1 MISLYFNC
9 RVTGRNLISNGVG
22 SGFFY
27 PIIYPKNS
35 QDLNLTQVEV
45 LLNVI
50 KSYSSINFDIAVF
63 NISIDSQDIE
73 SIANISK
80 AIEEHIKANKIVA
93 SFARPSSLKEWQCDL
108 ARVSKLIGANSPV
121 LIVMN
126 HDHAFVDYTPL
137 IFNQIIE
144 NIFPESSDNFGK
156 ALLYSHAPESIAELI
171 NGRYCLTS
179 DGIPYKQKVSKD
191 LSSILVM
198 TMETLDSYILSIDD
212 SSDYIGRLIDWPGV
226 TYQSFT
232 LKVFNF
238 PREFFRHFDGYGHVT
253 GLRGL
258 KDSRQDLA
266 EVQFLDLIFDVSA
279 LVDFYYT
286 NWINC
291 FMLYIRDELSINRNF
306 YKTEKDVFISSIEN
320 SLILFQ
326 RGYIEADC
334 DSGILPAAIKDTLKN
349 ALRSQIYYQ
358 ANELYLVLS
367 NEITLM
373 RPRGLKNFIKIKIK
387 YIRNLLPFYLIN
399 QIKLLHKL
407 KRKRNIE

>member
-35 QDLNLTQVEV
+35 QDFNLTQVEI
-45 LLNVI
+45 LLKVI
-50 KSYSSINFDIAVF
+50 KSYSSIKFDKAVF
-63 NISIDSQDIE
+63 NIDIDSKDVE
-73 SIANISK
+73 LTSIISRT
-80 AIEEHIKANKIVA
+80 IEEHIKANKTIMG
-93 SFARPSSLKEWQCDL
+93 FARPSSLREWQCDL
-108 ARVSKLIGANSPV
+108 LRVSELIGANLPV

-137 IFNQIIE
+137 VFNQIIK
-144 NIFPESSDNFGK
+144 NIFPELSDNFGK
-156 ALLYSHAPESIAELI
+156 ALLYSHAPESMAELI

-179 DGIPYKQKVSKD
+179 DGIPYKQKGSKD

-198 TMETLDSYILSIDD
+198 TMETLDAYISSIDD
-212 SSDYIGRLIDWPGV
+212 SSDYIGRLIDWPSV
-226 TYQSFT
+226 TYKSFT

-253 GLRGL
+253 GLRGF
-258 KDSRQDLA
+258 KDSRQSLA
-266 EVQFLDLIFDVSA
+266 EVKFPDLIFDVPA
-279 LVDFYYT
+279 LVDFYYA

-306 YKTEKDVFISSIEN
+306 YKTEKDAFISSIEN
-320 SLILFQ
+320 SLVLFQ

-334 DSGILPAAIKDTLKN
+334 ESGILPMAMKDTLKN
-349 ALRSQIYYQ
+349 ALKSKIYYQ

-373 RPRGLKNFIKIKIK
+373 RPRGLKNFIKIYIK
-387 YIRNLLPFYLIN
+387 YIKNLLPFYLIN
-399 QIKLLHKL
+399 EYKLLHKL